1 MSYLSSITFGRYV
14 PTGSVVHRLDART
27 KLISALALLS
37 ANVSGQSLAPLAGM
51 FLLVFAVAGL
61 AHLRLTLVL
70 SNLRPMAW
78 LLALTVLLNAVLTP
92 GRGEAFGGAFTEEGV
107 RQGLFLA
114 LRLTGLVLTAS
125 LLTLTTSPLDLA
137 DGMERLLRPAKR
149 VGVPAHELAMTM
161 TIALR
166 FVPTLAEEAERL
178 RRAQLSRGA
187 DIEGGLLR
195 RIRGL
200 TSLLVPLFLSAFR
213 RADRLA
219 VAMEA
224 RCYRGEEGRTH
235 YAQAGFRGIDAV
247 AAVAVALAVAGMW
260 CWK

>member
-1 MSYLSSITFGRYV
+1 MSYLSGITFGRYI

-27 KLISALALLS
+27 KLLSTLALLS
-37 ANVSGQSLAPLAGM
+37 VNVSGRSSAPVAGM
-51 FLLVFAVAGL
+51 FLLVFGVAGL
-61 AHLRLTLVL
+61 ARLRLTLVL

-78 LLALTVLLNAVLTP
+78 LLVLTVLLNAALTP
-92 GRGEAFGGAFTEEGV
+92 GRGVWGPLTEEGV

-114 LRLTGLVLTAS
+114 LRLAGLVLTAS

-137 DGMERLLRPAKR
+137 DGMERLLRPAKK

-166 FVPTLAEEAERL
+166 FVPTLADEAERL

-224 RCYRGEEGRTH
+224 RCYRGEKGRTH
-235 YAQAGFRGIDAV
+235 YAQAGFKGRDAV
-247 AAVAVALAVAGMW
+247 AAAAVALAVAGMW

>member
-1 MSYLSSITFGRYV
+1 MSYLSGITFGRYI

-37 ANVSGQSLAPLAGM
+37 ANVSGQSPAPLAGM

-61 AHLRLTLVL
+61 ARLRLTLVL

-78 LLALTVLLNAVLTP
+78 LLVLTVLLNAGLTP
-92 GRGEAFGGAFTEEGV
+92 GRGVWGPFTEEGV

-114 LRLTGLVLTAS
+114 LRLAGLVLTAS

-149 VGVPAHELAMTM
+149 VGVPAHELAMTT

-166 FVPTLAEEAERL
+166 FVPTLADEAERL
-178 RRAQLSRGA
+178 RRAQVSRGA

-195 RIRGL
+195 RVRGL

-235 YAQAGFRGIDAV
+235 YAQAGFKGIDAV
-247 AAVAVALAVAGMW
+247 AAAAVALAVAGVW

>member
-1 MSYLSSITFGRYV
+1 MGYLSSITFGRYV

-27 KLISALALLS
+27 KMISLLALLS
-37 ANVSGQSLAPLAGM
+37 ANVSGGAFIPVLG
-51 FLLVFAVAGL
+51 LLLFVFGVAGL
-61 AHLRLTLVL
+61 AHLRLSLL
-70 SNLRPMAW
+70 LGNLRPMAW
-78 LLALTVLLNAVLTP
+78 LLGLTVLLNAVLTP
-92 GRGEAFGGAFTEEGV
+92 GQSHLFGFTEEGV

-114 LRLTGLVLTAS
+114 LRLTGLVLAAS

-137 DGMERLLRPAKR
+137 DGIERLLRPAKR
-149 VGVPAHELAMTM
+149 LGVPAHELAMTL

-166 FVPTLAEEAERL
+166 FVPTLADEAERL

-187 DIEGGLLR
+187 DLEGGLLR

-235 YAQAGFRGIDAV
+235 YARAGFRGMDVV
-247 AAVAVALAVAGMW
+247 AAVGVALVTAGMW

>member
-1 MSYLSSITFGRYV
+1 MGYLSSITFGRYI

-27 KLISALALLS
+27 KLISLLALLS
-37 ANVSGQSLAPLAGM
+37 AGVSGASFVPVLEL
-51 FLLVFAVAGL
+51 FLFVFAVAGL
-61 AHLRLTLVL
+61 AHLRLTLL
-70 SNLRPMAW
+70 LGNLRPMAW
-78 LLALTVLLNAVLTP
+78 LLGLTVLLNAVLTP
-92 GRGEAFGGAFTEEGV
+92 GRSLLFGFTEEGV

-114 LRLTGLVLTAS
+114 LRLMGLVLASS

-137 DGMERLLRPAKR
+137 DGVERLLRPAKR
-149 VGVPAHELAMTM
+149 LGVPAHELAMTM

-166 FVPTLAEEAERL
+166 FVPTLADEAEHL

-187 DIEGGLLR
+187 DLDGGLFR

-224 RCYRGEEGRTH
+224 RCYRGEEGRTP
-235 YAQAGFRGIDAV
+235 YAQAGFRGMDAV
-247 AAVAVALAVAGMW
+247 AAVAVALVAAGMW

>member
-1 MSYLSSITFGRYV
+1 MSYLRGITFGRYI

-37 ANVSGQSLAPLAGM
+37 ANVSGQSSAPIAGM

-61 AHLRLTLVL
+61 ARLRLTLVL

-78 LLALTVLLNAVLTP
+78 LLALTVLLNAALTP
-92 GRGEAFGGAFTEEGV
+92 GRGVWGPFTAEGV

-114 LRLTGLVLTAS
+114 LRLAGLVLTAS

-137 DGMERLLRPAKR
+137 DGMERLLLPAKR

-166 FVPTLAEEAERL
+166 FVPTLADEAERL

-195 RIRGL
+195 RLRGL
-200 TSLLVPLFLSAFR
+200 TSLLIPLFLSAFR

-219 VAMEA
+219 VAKQA

-235 YAQAGFRGIDAV
+235 YAQAGFKGTDAV
-247 AAVAVALAVAGMW
+247 AAVAVGLAVVGMW
-260 CWK
+260 CGK